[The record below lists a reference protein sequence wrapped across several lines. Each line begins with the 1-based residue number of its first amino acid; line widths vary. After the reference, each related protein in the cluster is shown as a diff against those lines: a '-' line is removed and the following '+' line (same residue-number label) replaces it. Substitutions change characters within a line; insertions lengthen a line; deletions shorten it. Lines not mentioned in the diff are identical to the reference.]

1 MLAVPVDPRQRKV
14 IGLGLVI
21 GAQHRTEPTVLFPCR
36 HQSISGP
43 GIQPGNYRSKQ
54 TQASKERSLLRLQSP
69 LFVRACFRKSL
80 FTVSSMRV
88 TLNCRVPSLP
98 SQCLHSARP
107 EHKDFLLVRFAL
119 TTPCH
124 SRVSAAARLTRL
136 GELGNECFAHHDR
149 SRGRPDQKPFDWLVD
164 FWSRKRIELVEEKIK
179 RRKRKKGERFVR
191 HLLPGGLCG
200 LLVGDLVLYSVDFI
214 NSTLSLFLFST
225 RCVFKVGITAP

>member
-1 MLAVPVDPRQRKV
+1 MASPTILFIIQTIYPV
-14 IGLGLVI
+14 LVFF
-21 GAQHRTEPTVLFPCR
+21 PLFFFF
-36 HQSISGP
+36 Q
-43 GIQPGNYRSKQ
+43 
-54 TQASKERSLLRLQSP
+54 RSLLRLQSP

-149 SRGRPDQKPFDWLVD
+149 SRGRPDQKLFDWLVD

-200 LLVGDLVLYSVDFI
+200 LLVGGSLDVLSIYIF
-214 NSTLSLFLFST
+214 F
-225 RCVFKVGITAP
+225 